1 MSVNR
6 DWVRTYLKQFDFESL
21 FLEELGW
28 DSVDL
33 NLIPVGVEGAPY
45 QAEAIAQKRGMVV
58 YHCQSEKGQ
67 SEKGGDIPDNGV
79 RRKIDHQIN
88 SYSREHL
95 IIYSDAL
102 QQEQVWQW
110 VRREKGKPL
119 APREYRYHI
128 DQDGESLVQKLEGLA
143 IDFDEEDGLTLTE
156 VAKRTKKAFD
166 VDRVTK
172 KFYERFQKEHQR
184 FLAFVEGIQ
193 ERFDQEWYC
202 SVMLNRLMFVYFL
215 QKKGFLDGDRD
226 YLRNRLNGC
235 QQAHGDDEF
244 YSFYRYF
251 LLRLFHEGL
260 GDSKRDSAELEQLI
274 GKIPY
279 LNGGLFDVHELEER
293 NPDIQIP
300 DGAFEAIFN
309 FFDDYQWHL
318 DDRPLRNDR
327 EINPDV
333 LGYIFEKYINE
344 KNQKQKGAYYT
355 KEDIT
360 EYISKNTI
368 IPFLFDAA
376 KKACAIV
383 FEPDGPVWR
392 LLKENPERYIYDAV
406 KKGVIKEDPKTK
418 ITEVISLPADI
429 EAGIEDVSQ
438 RGGWNRLVEA
448 DYALPTELWR
458 EHVAR
463 RQRCLKIRDKLANGE
478 VHEINDLITY
488 NLDIRQF
495 AQDVIEQCEG
505 PELLRAFYK
514 AISQIS
520 VLDPTCGS
528 GAFLFAALN
537 ILEPLYDACLHRMK
551 GFVEDLDRSGEK
563 SRPEK
568 FSDFRKIL
576 EQVKKHPNREYFIL
590 KSIILGNLY
599 GVDIMEEAVEICK
612 LRLFLKLVSQVDA
625 EADKPNYGLEPLP
638 DIDFNIRA
646 GNTLVGFATYDEVK
660 KAVEGDGQQKL
671 DLFSDMPRIDES
683 AEIADRAFQMFRS
696 QQTEHDMDG
705 AKFKDAK
712 VEVRRRLKEL
722 NDELNRYLASEYDV
736 DTTKM
741 VAFERWAKSHRPF
754 HWFVEFYRI
763 VKDGGFSVIVGN
775 PPYVEI
781 SEVRKQYST
790 TSFSTNIC
798 GNIYG
803 LIIERSFSLTKT
815 EGKIGMIVPMS
826 LSCTARMSELR
837 RMLESVSRQ
846 NWISHFSGDANP
858 SKLFEGVKLRLD
870 ILISTSSSEPKVFS
884 SCYTKWFAEERN
896 HIFSFLTYSEIFQPL
911 RYLSLIPKL
920 GGDISRSIFSKILE
934 KNILNDCMGTY
945 SQTIYVHRV
954 LTMYVKCFN
963 FVPYFWN
970 EQDGEKKSDDYKPYR
985 FKSEEY
991 ASAAIAIINSSI
1003 FFFYFIT
1010 LGDCFHCG
1018 KEFIQN
1024 FPAGLDTINPNI
1036 LEKLSTL
1043 GEELMD
1049 DMKSNAVRRVA
1060 ESKKTGRVKYDEFWP
1075 RYSKS
1080 IIDTID
1086 YTLATHYGLTDEEID
1101 FVVNY
1106 DIKYRMGLRTLIEK

>member
-33 NLIPVGVEGAPY
+33 NMIPVGVEGAPY

-67 SEKGGDIPDNGV
+67 SENGGDIPDNSV

-235 QQAHGDDEF
+235 QQVHGDDEF

-260 GDSKRDSAELEQLI
+260 GDSKRDSAELERLI

-300 DGAFEAIFN
+300 DGAFEAIFD

-333 LGYIFEKYINE
+333 LGYIFEKYIN
-344 KNQKQKGAYYT
+344 QKQMGAYYT

-376 KKACAIV
+376 KKACAIA

-406 KKGVIKEDPKTK
+406 KKGVIKEDPKAKT
-418 ITEVISLPADI
+418 TEVIALPAEI
-429 EAGIEDVSQ
+429 EAGIEDVSK
-438 RGGWNRLVEA
+438 RGSWNRLAEA
-448 DYALPTELWR
+448 DFSLPTELWR

-463 RQRCLKIRDKLANGE
+463 RQRCLKIRDKLAKGE

-537 ILEPLYDACLHRMK
+537 ILEPLYDACFLRMR
-551 GFVEDLDRSGEK
+551 GFVEDLDRSEEK

-576 EQVKKHPNREYFIL
+576 EQVAKHPNREYFIL
-590 KSIILGNLY
+590 KSIILSNLY

-625 EADKPNYGLEPLP
+625 NADKYNYGLEPLP

-660 KAVEGDGQQKL
+660 KAVEGDGQQQL
-671 DLFSDMPRIDES
+671 ALFSDIHMPRINES

-696 QQTEHDMDG
+696 QQTEHDMDA
-705 AKFKDAK
+705 AKFKSAK
-712 VEVRRRLKEL
+712 IEVRRRLREL
-722 NDELNRYLASEYDV
+722 NNELNHYLA
-736 DTTKM
+736 
-741 VAFERWAKSHRPF
+741 R
-754 HWFVEFYRI
+754 
-763 VKDGGFSVIVGN
+763 
-775 PPYVEI
+775 
-781 SEVRKQYST
+781 QYG
-790 TSFSTNIC
+790 I
-798 GNIYG
+798 
-803 LIIERSFSLTKT
+803 
-815 EGKIGMIVPMS
+815 
-826 LSCTARMSELR
+826 
-837 RMLESVSRQ
+837 
-846 NWISHFSGDANP
+846 
-858 SKLFEGVKLRLD
+858 
-870 ILISTSSSEPKVFS
+870 
-884 SCYTKWFAEERN
+884 
-896 HIFSFLTYSEIFQPL
+896 
-911 RYLSLIPKL
+911 
-920 GGDISRSIFSKILE
+920 
-934 KNILNDCMGTY
+934 
-945 SQTIYVHRV
+945 
-954 LTMYVKCFN
+954 
-963 FVPYFWN
+963 
-970 EQDGEKKSDDYKPYR
+970 
-985 FKSEEY
+985 
-991 ASAAIAIINSSI
+991 
-1003 FFFYFIT
+1003 
-1010 LGDCFHCG
+1010 
-1018 KEFIQN
+1018 KE
-1024 FPAGLDTINPNI
+1024 
-1036 LEKLSTL
+1036 
-1043 GEELMD
+1043 
-1049 DMKSNAVRRVA
+1049 
-1060 ESKKTGRVKYDEFWP
+1060 
-1075 RYSKS
+1075 
-1080 IIDTID
+1080 
-1086 YTLATHYGLTDEEID
+1086 
-1101 FVVNY
+1101 
-1106 DIKYRMGLRTLIEK
+1106 